1 MVVYKRSQREKWK
14 GDIRKRAMI
23 EKVRNY
29 IKKNGLKIL
38 WIVYVGASIIFT
50 MWFADRLFVQD
61 YDSISN
67 CLLLNDHWDITFCK
81 TVSEDVSLDDFSF
94 DRVVTG
100 DRIVM
105 KRKLPKKWSMEE
117 GVLRL
122 NIRHSAVKMFIGDNL
137 VYEYGFDRIEQNE
150 TVGSGYL
157 FINFPE
163 EYKGKNLR
171 LELLVSEDEVFTRLD
186 DIKVYE
192 WENAY
197 RVLFTENRI
206 PMFVGVFLLIFGLS
220 TLVITTFAMAVSSKY
235 ARIFCISAFSICM
248 GLWTLCN
255 YDIILIFSS
264 PLYSKSLLEYLSL
277 YLVPIPLLVYIY
289 DNVKNLNNSVIK
301 SVFQALFTVQVVFDI
316 VVIGLHTKD
325 IVHCVAVLKYL
336 QVLLVC
342 HLVFFTIVVL
352 MSLRTRNVLNRLYLA
367 GMLVMVGCVGYDLY
381 SYYMERYKGV
391 LVSKLKGMSALG
403 MMVFVFIL
411 IIEFYMKLSH
421 KMLQEAERNS
431 LIKSAYTDELTQLYN
446 RRYCSEHMQQIN
458 EDRSAEYTIVC
469 FDLNNLKV
477 VNDTLGHAQ
486 GDILIK
492 SAAEVIEKTF
502 GKLGVVGRMGGDEF
516 IAILKN
522 SRRERIETLLK
533 QFQQNIDKKNQNV
546 PDLNLAI
553 AFGCASSYETG
564 EKEVEKLYQE
574 ADDRMYE
581 NKQQYKKEHPDV
593 RGRQ

>member
-1 MVVYKRSQREKWK
+1 
-14 GDIRKRAMI
+14 MI
-23 EKVRNY
+23 EKVRNF

-38 WIVYVGASIIFT
+38 WVIYVGASIILT
-50 MWFADRLFVQD
+50 MRFADRLIVQD

-67 CLLLNDHWDITFCK
+67 CLLLDDHWDITFCN

-94 DRVVTG
+94 DRVMAG
-100 DRIVM
+100 DRIM
-105 KRKLPKKWSMEE
+105 LQRKLPKKWSMEE

-122 NIRHSAVKMFIGDNL
+122 NIRHSAVKMFIDDDP
-137 VYEYGFDRIEQNE
+137 VYEYGFDRMEKNK

-171 LELLVSEDEVFTRLD
+171 LELWVSEDEIFTKLD
-186 DIKVYE
+186 SIRVYE

-206 PMFVGVFLLIFGLS
+206 PMLVGVFLLIFGLS
-220 TLVITTFAMAVSSKY
+220 TLIITMFAMLVSHKY

-255 YDIILIFSS
+255 YDIILIFSI

-277 YLVPIPLLVYIY
+277 YLVPIPLLIYMY

-301 SVFQALFTVQVVFDI
+301 AVFQALFTVQVVFD
-316 VVIGLHTKD
+316 VVIIGLHTKD

-336 QVLLVC
+336 QMLIVC
-342 HLVFFTIVVL
+342 HLVFFTVVVL
-352 MSLRTRNVLNRLYLA
+352 MNLRTRNFLNRLYLV

-381 SYYMERYKGV
+381 SYYVERYNGERV
-391 LVSKLKGMSALG
+391 FKLKGMSALG

-446 RRYCSEHMQQIN
+446 RRYCSEYMQQIN
-458 EDRSAEYTIVC
+458 EDQNADYTVVC

-502 GKLGVVGRMGGDEF
+502 GKPGVVGRMGGDEF
-516 IAILKN
+516 IAVLKN
-522 SRRERIETLLK
+522 SRKERMETLLK
-533 QFQQNIDKKNQNV
+533 QFQENIDKKNQAV
-546 PDLNLAI
+546 PGLNLAI
-553 AFGCASSYETG
+553 AFGCASSYEAG
-564 EKEVEKLYQE
+564 EKRVERLYQE

-581 NKQQYKKEHPDV
+581 NKQQYKKAHPDA